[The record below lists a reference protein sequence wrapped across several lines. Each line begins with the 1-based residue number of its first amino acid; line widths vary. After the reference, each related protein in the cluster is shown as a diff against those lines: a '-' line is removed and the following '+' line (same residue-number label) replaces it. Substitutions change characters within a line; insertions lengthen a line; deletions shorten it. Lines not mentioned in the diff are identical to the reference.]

1 MEDFSECRA
10 CGTLFHLGEGA
21 KGEFRCSKCKAKVRK
36 LTTSKV
42 KVEKAG
48 EKNVEGSERYHVM
61 QDRLTRG
68 IFLLGSTVGIFVV
81 FMMIPTALYFENSAV
96 VFFLMLV
103 ELVFGTLLVCSS
115 VSLYLLSI
123 QVRGMQSLMTF
134 QQHNLSI
141 FHDQISRL
149 FAMFKR
155 RS

>member
-1 MEDFSECRA
+1 MDGFAECRA
-10 CGTLFHLGEGA
+10 CGTIFHVGEGA
-21 KGEFRCSKCKAKVRK
+21 KGEFRCTNCKAKVK
-36 LTTSKV
+36 VGVTKKKSEKSKG
-42 KVEKAG
+42 KRTD
-48 EKNVEGSERYHVM
+48 NDRYHVV
-61 QDRLTRG
+61 QDRLARG
-68 IFLLGSTVGIFVV
+68 IFLLGSTVGIFVI
-81 FMMIPTALYFENSAV
+81 FMMIPTALYFESSPV

-141 FHDQISRL
+141 FHDQIARL